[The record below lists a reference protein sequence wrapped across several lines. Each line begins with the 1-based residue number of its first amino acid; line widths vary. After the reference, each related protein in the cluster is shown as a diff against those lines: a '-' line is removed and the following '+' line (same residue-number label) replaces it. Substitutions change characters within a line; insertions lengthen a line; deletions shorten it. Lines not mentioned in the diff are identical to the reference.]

1 MQNVAKELNETI
13 GEFRNKKSDGRLVA
27 LAVVVAV
34 FLVSAVAGTVLIHEG
49 NTGARVVE
57 AASRVDRQVN
67 DTQAAFKG
75 IRELIPEEDAL
86 RQCRPTRTPTN
97 PPAATIRATC

>member
-1 MQNVAKELNETI
+1 MLSKINQ
-13 GEFRNKKSDGRLVA
+13 KKKPGWLVP

-34 FLVSAVAGTVLIHEG
+34 FLVSAVAVTVLNHEG

-86 RQCRPTRTPTN
+86 RQCRPTRTPTS